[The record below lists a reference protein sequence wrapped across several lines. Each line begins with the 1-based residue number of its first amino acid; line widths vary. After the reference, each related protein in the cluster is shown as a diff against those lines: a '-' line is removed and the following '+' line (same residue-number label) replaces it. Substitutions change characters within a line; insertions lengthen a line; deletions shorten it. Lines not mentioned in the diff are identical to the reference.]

1 MKLDDIISIVLT
13 ALLSL
18 GGGGLIVLGLSNWL
32 GKVWAT
38 RLMQNERQKHA
49 EDLENLRSKL
59 SLNNE
64 QEIASVKH
72 DLEITK
78 EKYLTD
84 HTDKIAVYR
93 SAIDLIAV
101 IVAKIEMVLL
111 QKRGP
116 LTSDE
121 LQEFEVQR
129 LRVYAYL
136 AMHAPQSVMDANDA
150 LTDLILSILHDGKTT
165 TWQHFRG
172 LAINLLNGIRKDIGV
187 NPNPIEYRGDR

>member
-1 MKLDDIISIVLT
+1 MKLHEIISIAAT

-49 EDLENLRSKL
+49 EDLENLRGKL
-59 SLNNE
+59 YLNNE
-64 QEIASVKH
+64 QELASVKH

-84 HTDKIAVYR
+84 HTDRIAVYR

-111 QKRGP
+111 QKRAP
-116 LTSDE
+116 LTPDE

-129 LRVYAYL
+129 LRIYAYL

-150 LTDLILSILHDGKTT
+150 LTDLILSILHDGKIT

-172 LAINLLNGIRKDIGV
+172 LAINLLNEIRKDIGV
-187 NPNPIEYRGDR
+187 NPSPIEYRGTR

>member
-1 MKLDDIISIVLT
+1 MKLDEIISIVLT

-38 RLMQNERQKHA
+38 RLMQKESQKHA

-101 IVAKIEMVLL
+101 IVAKIEMFLL

-136 AMHAPQSVMDANDA
+136 AMHAPQPVMDANDA

-187 NPNPIEYRGDR
+187 NPNPIEYRGGR

>member
-1 MKLDDIISIVLT
+1 MKLQEIISIAAT
-13 ALLSL
+13 ALLSI
-18 GGGGLIVLGLSNWL
+18 GGGGIIVFALSNWL

-49 EDLENLRSKL
+49 EEIENLRSKL
-59 SLNNE
+59 HLNNE

-72 DLEITK
+72 DLEIAK
-78 EKYLTD
+78 EKYLAD
-84 HTDKIAVYR
+84 HTDRIAIYR
-93 SAIDLIAV
+93 STIDLIAV
-101 IVAKIEMVLL
+101 TVAKIEMVLL

-116 LTSDE
+116 LTPDE

-129 LRVYAYL
+129 LRIYAYL

-150 LTDLILSILHDGKTT
+150 LTDLILSILHDGQTT

-172 LAINLLNGIRKDIGV
+172 LAINLLNEVRKDIGV
-187 NPNPIEYRGDR
+187 NPNPIDYKGAR